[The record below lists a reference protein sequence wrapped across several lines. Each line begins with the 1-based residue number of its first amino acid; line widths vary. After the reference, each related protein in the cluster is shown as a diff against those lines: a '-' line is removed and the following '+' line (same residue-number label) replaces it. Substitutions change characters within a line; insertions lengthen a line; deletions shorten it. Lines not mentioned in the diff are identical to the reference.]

1 MTAILTLLET
11 PQGLRFLDKLLDAAK
26 VTLAVIGFFLAVQI
40 AVMEM

>member
-1 MTAILTLLET
+1 MSILTLLET
-11 PQGLRFLDKLLDAAK
+11 PQGLRFLDKLNATLR